1 MLTASTWLQNLR
13 QHPKGTVT
21 TMQHVRLIGTSL
33 IFANLC
39 SEGNQWAEIQRQ
51 KKSKSFVQ
59 SCRFFG
65 FHAFS
70 LRASQVVEGWAVFE
84 RLELQSGQSFV
95 ALRYAWLDT

>member
-39 SEGNQWAEIQRQ
+39 SEGNQWEIQRQ
-51 KKSKSFVQ
+51 KKSNIFVQ